1 MLKANLLIVDDKP
14 DNLRLLAAILTKKGY
29 KIRKALN
36 GKTAINTI
44 KMVPP
49 DLILLDI
56 NMPEMNG
63 YEVCQILKSDQNTK
77 DIPIIFISALDDVLD
92 KVKAFQVGG
101 LDYVTKPFQEEE
113 VIVRVENQLTIR
125 LQQKQLEQEIQQ
137 RQKTEERLR
146 FYLHA
151 VSHDLRNPVI
161 GLSMILKNL
170 LHQTEVTETI
180 PKIPILRSTI
190 ELMKDSCDHQLK
202 LINSLVETQQHDLWG
217 ISLQCE
223 PLNLYLLTQE
233 IILEWLP
240 IVKENQATLINN
252 IPLDLPLIQADYHQI
267 WRVYGNLLANALKYN
282 HLGVEIKLNAEII
295 QDELS
300 DSPKIMRCLVS
311 DNGIGMSMEQAKTL
325 FTPYN
330 RGEGSQSN
338 IGLGIGLYLCHQI
351 IQAHGG
357 TIEVITQPQNGSQ
370 FRFTLPLAD

>member
-190 ELMKDSCDHQLK
+190 ELMKDSCDRQLK

-267 WRVYGNLLANALKYN
+267 WRVYENLLANALKYN